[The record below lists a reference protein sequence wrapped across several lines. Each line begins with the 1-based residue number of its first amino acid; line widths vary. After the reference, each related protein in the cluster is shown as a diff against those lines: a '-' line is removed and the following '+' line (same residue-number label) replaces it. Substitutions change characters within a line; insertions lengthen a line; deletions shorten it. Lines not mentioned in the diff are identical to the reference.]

1 MGRADLSRK
10 AERKEG
16 SMLTMASLI
25 WVYSFGLGL
34 IGAVS
39 VTSFNAFKKVFASKL
54 MSTEAGE
61 TEVTRLGV

>member
-1 MGRADLSRK
+1 
-10 AERKEG
+10 
-16 SMLTMASLI
+16 MLTMASLI

-39 VTSFNAFKKVFASKL
+39 VTSFNAFKKVFPSK
-54 MSTEAGE
+54 MTPTETSE